1 MTRALV
7 TVAVAFG
14 LVVAVT
20 PCARAGAPTDQ
31 VREYTDAV
39 VRVLEDPTLKA
50 EDKKPER
57 RAAVRKIAT
66 EVFDVQETA
75 KRALGQ
81 HWQQR
86 TPQQREEFV
95 QLFADL
101 LEQTYIS
108 KIDLFGGERLRFT
121 DEKVDGDNAI
131 VRGKV
136 ITRQSTE
143 VPVEARMLRRG
154 DRWLIYDILIE
165 NISLVGNYRS
175 QFDRIIRT
183 QSYDELVKRLRN
195 RSDFLRETD
204 RPREAERPRRTE
216 R

>member
-1 MTRALV
+1 MIRASFR
-7 TVAVAFG
+7 VAVALG
-14 LVVAVT
+14 LVAVT
-20 PCARAGAPTDQ
+20 SAFAWAGAPTDQ

-39 VRVLEDPTLKA
+39 VKVLEDPALKA

-57 RAAVRKIAT
+57 RAAVRKIAS

-75 KRALGQ
+75 QRALGP

-86 TPQQREEFV
+86 TPQERQEFV
-95 QLFADL
+95 QLFAEL

-121 DEKVDGDNAI
+121 DEKVDGDNAV
-131 VRGKV
+131 VRAKV
-136 ITRQSTE
+136 MTKQQTE
-143 VPVEARMLRRG
+143 VPVEARMLRKG
-154 DRWLIYDILIE
+154 DRWLVYDILIE
-165 NISLVGNYRS
+165 NISLVGNYRA

-183 QSYDELVKRLRN
+183 SSYEDLVKRLRT
-195 RSDFLRETD
+195 RGEFLRES
-204 RPREAERPRRTE
+204 ERPRKTE